1 MIMSK
6 INRNSPTLLK
16 PSLHKD
22 PPVTLFCF
30 QMKTDKY
37 VSIIGNCVPSPP
49 LTDCYKNFKFDKQEL
64 MTNKIGFYYYKSI
77 SIYEVHVCMS

>member
-1 MIMSK
+1 MIMSE

-37 VSIIGNCVPSPP
+37 VSIIGNC
-49 LTDCYKNFKFDKQEL
+49 YKNLVFKFEEQEL
-64 MTNKIGFYYYKSI
+64 MTNKIGFYYYQSI
-77 SIYEVHVCMS
+77 LIYQVHVCMS